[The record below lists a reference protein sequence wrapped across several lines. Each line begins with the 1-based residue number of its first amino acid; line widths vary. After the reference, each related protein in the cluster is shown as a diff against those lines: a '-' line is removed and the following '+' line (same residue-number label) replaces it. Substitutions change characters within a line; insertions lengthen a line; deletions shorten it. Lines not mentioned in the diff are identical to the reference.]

1 MHYLHKR
8 IYREN
13 NHLSIKAC
21 MIFFCWRHF
30 VLLFNHPFMKLSIKS
45 NHLLLFVLN
54 NNISM
59 EKTTYALFHYG
70 FSFFSSESSSRTG
83 VVRERAY
90 FEVVLLICCYC
101 WLQSY
106 FDDRLVS
113 THTNKNRKL
122 SFNFYWVKTFCNQQ
136 FSIIELTL
144 LTS

>member
-1 MHYLHKR
+1 MHD
-8 IYREN
+8 
-13 NHLSIKAC
+13 
-21 MIFFCWRHF
+21 FF
-30 VLLFNHPFMKLSIKS
+30 LLAPLCVTFNHPFMKLSIKS

-83 VVRERAY
+83 VVRQRAY

-113 THTNKNRKL
+113 THTNKKIVNYHLISIEIKHFVIN
-122 SFNFYWVKTFCNQQ
+122 SFHHQIDIVN
-136 FSIIELTL
+136 ELIDL
-144 LTS
+144 LGILRRSVDSMFN